1 METVSKNRHSEM
13 LFTFFQCNFSQ
24 ADVYVVDDWEVER
37 EDVDIGAELGKG
49 SFGMVYKGTFKDPK
63 KVCIHALTKG
73 VQWISCDCLL
83 SMMVKLVVCSQV
95 KEIKARFHIMRCISE
110 NVSSFRSQCY
120 MSENWITSRNHI
132 GVNIRTS

>member
-1 METVSKNRHSEM
+1 METVSKSRHSEM

-63 KVCIHALTKG
+63 KV
-73 VQWISCDCLL
+73 
-83 SMMVKLVVCSQV
+83 
-95 KEIKARFHIMRCISE
+95 
-110 NVSSFRSQCY
+110 
-120 MSENWITSRNHI
+120 
-132 GVNIRTS
+132 

>member
-1 METVSKNRHSEM
+1 M
-13 LFTFFQCNFSQ
+13 
-24 ADVYVVDDWEVER
+24 DDWEVER

-63 KVCIHALTKG
+63 KVCIHALAKG

-95 KEIKARFHIMRCISE
+95 KEIKGRFHILRCISE
-110 NVSSFRSQCY
+110 TVSSFRSQCY
-120 MSENWITSRNHI
+120 RSENWITSKNHT
-132 GVNIRTS
+132 GVNIRES